1 MSHPVLW
8 PRLFFYPVGNT
19 SAVCLTDNIPPE
31 KPANVLLLGC
41 GDPRNILYTLH
52 VDPPIHRPAVDFL
65 CCDIEP
71 AVITRNILLF
81 TLIYDGHPSDRIWD
95 IFYHIKVDKTSF
107 ALLIAQCKKLLD
119 ASKDLGSWRQSCY
132 SRFLKFSSTY
142 TLSRVHHYLGLYA
155 QTEADSCAKHEE
167 VFRSFTRE
175 SESRRHGPNDVI
187 FDTAQSA
194 GIFSAY
200 VLRILTRHFYHYW
213 ETGTVS
219 RSSADIGAA
228 TLVNPTFV
236 YSDSFTPSLVGD
248 HCSLHYGT
256 YPLEG
261 FHLAAAFLDSS
272 TDGTV
277 TEDQLVACAR
287 AQLEEWCSRFQTTVS
302 QKAVTITLFI
312 GDAIPFCEKLACES
326 DVHPHVAPWK
336 AAELVFDGDYSCAQT
351 EFDTIDTSNLVEH
364 MGVLNVLIAAVPL
377 LAHRNTS
384 VLYTELLLEKD
395 EGSKPWNLVQP
406 LCADISTLGLLLG
419 LSPDGYIAQFTSA
432 TRVQNIAGSTRYRER
447 LAWKCPYAMNSDG
460 DFITP
465 SFSDPVALGNTMF
478 SIYEQM
484 FADENV
490 GQLLSR
496 SRPEVYHYNR
506 GTFAALLK
514 LVKSRVQSDWTA
526 VMGHI
531 FYRLHNDRT
540 LLMGSNGYQEL
551 CCQLYLRG
559 VHCVEALGPRRTP
572 IDLKNGVFKGWK
584 EVPPVV
590 RVVLVVPR
598 QKIRLLEGEIGRQLG
613 SPMFQ
618 CHLRGS
624 GFHNIFS
631 CIHAVLGTV
640 SIHGSGSDARID
652 ITEDAGGW
660 SGTAPLIVSAC
671 LPAFNLVFDDPKST
685 RVSLGLHPTP
695 STSLLLA
702 TRLGPELVLFTANIL
717 DKSAV
722 HVTTNGVGFTP
733 ALKHNPSPSG
743 THVSV
748 RMDGSRASTLS
759 ARWEPGLSLKEA
771 KVEYEQVSP
780 CAMQVAVSNNVKKI
794 LAYPFPIDGSRTK
807 VRIARTSGWIEFE
820 SPIRPALEL
829 ADLAIPSVVVQD
841 RSGPVVRNIHRV
853 SLESLPLLQG
863 KALDRQAAMIS
874 SHCFFAFSDREHALI
889 SGTTAKNVLI
899 QVKDTIM
906 HLFVTLSRGHHVLSL
921 SNGPE
926 QGGTYTLIFA
936 NGIRMD
942 LASHTYAIDAC
953 VLPFTENLMKGP
965 LGSRLRAIRSQRI
978 VILTPGA
985 EVAAWKHLLVAF
997 TERCRSWMHKPTC
1010 KYTVSGKIPVSTEM
1024 FQNPL
1029 CGCGEGVDPG
1039 ILPDPQFEPF
1049 APLMTR
1055 AAISPLFAIPYLET
1069 VHQRLEAMN
1078 KQPGKRVCAGC
1089 NKPEE
1094 KLLKC
1099 SRCGEVDYCGRACQT
1114 AHWKAHKPVCKAK

>member
-8 PRLFFYPVGNT
+8 PRVFFYPVGNA

-52 VDPPIHRPAVDFL
+52 VDPPIHRPSVDFL

-71 AVITRNILLF
+71 AVIARNVLIL
-81 TLIYDGHPSDRIWD
+81 TLIYDGHPCDRVWD

-119 ASKDLGSWRQSCY
+119 VSKDLGSWRQSRY
-132 SRFLKFSSTY
+132 SRFLKFSNTY
-142 TLSRVHHYLGLYA
+142 TLSRVHHYFGLYA
-155 QTEADSCAKHEE
+155 QTEADSRAKHEE
-167 VFRSFTRE
+167 AFSSFTRE
-175 SESRRHGPNDVI
+175 FNSRRGPNDLM
-187 FDTAQSA
+187 FDAAQSA
-194 GIFSAY
+194 GLFSAD
-200 VLRILTRHFYHYW
+200 VLRVVSRHLYHYW

-219 RSSADIGAA
+219 RSTSDVRAA
-228 TLVNPTFV
+228 TLVNPTFL
-236 YSDSFTPSLVGD
+236 YSESSAPSLVGD

-287 AQLEEWCSRFQTTVS
+287 AQVAEWCSRFQTTVS

-312 GDAIPFCEKLACES
+312 GDAIPFCQKLARGS
-326 DVHPHVAPWK
+326 DVRPHVAPWK
-336 AAELVFDGDYSCAQT
+336 ATQLVLDGDYSCGQT
-351 EFDTIDTSNLVEH
+351 GFDTIDTSNLVEH
-364 MGVLNVLIAAVPL
+364 IGVLNVLIAAVPL
-377 LAHRNTS
+377 LAHRKTS
-384 VLYTELLLEKD
+384 VLYTELLLKKD
-395 EGSKPWNLVQP
+395 EGSKPWNFVQP
-406 LCADISTLGLLLG
+406 LCADIPTLGLLLG
-419 LSPDGYIAQFTSA
+419 ISPDGYIAQFTST
-432 TRVQNIAGSTRYRER
+432 TRVQNIASSRKYRER
-447 LAWKCPYAMNSDG
+447 LAWKCPYACPYAMNSDG
-460 DFITP
+460 EFITP
-465 SFSDPVALGNTMF
+465 SFSDSVALGNTMF
-478 SIYEQM
+478 SIYERM

-490 GQLLSR
+490 EQLFSQI
-496 SRPEVYHYNR
+496 RPDVNHYNR
-506 GTFAALLK
+506 GTFAALLR

-540 LLMGSNGYQEL
+540 LIMGSNGYQEF
-551 CCQLYLRG
+551 CCQLYLQG
-559 VHCVEALGPRRTP
+559 
-572 IDLKNGVFKGWK
+572 GWK
-584 EVPPVV
+584 EVPPAV
-590 RVVLVVPR
+590 RLVLVVPR
-598 QKIRLLEGEIGRQLG
+598 QKIRLLEEEGGRQLG
-613 SPMFQ
+613 SQ
-618 CHLRGS
+618 CELRGS
-624 GFHNIFS
+624 TFHNIFS

-660 SGTAPLIVSAC
+660 SGTAPLIISTC
-671 LPAFNLVFDDPKST
+671 LPAFNLVFDDPKFT
-685 RVSLGLHPTP
+685 RVSLGLHPSP
-695 STSLLLA
+695 KTSLIFGD
-702 TRLGPELVLFTANIL
+702 RLGPELVLFTANIL

-722 HVTTNGVGFTP
+722 HVTPNGVSFTP
-733 ALKHNPSPSG
+733 ALRHNPSPSG

-748 RMDGSRASTLS
+748 RMDGSRVSTLS
-759 ARWEPGLSLKEA
+759 ARWEPGTSLKEA
-771 KVEYEQVSP
+771 KVEYEQMSP

-863 KALDRQAAMIS
+863 KALDRQAPMIS

-889 SGTTAKNVLI
+889 SRTTAKNVLV

-906 HLFVTLSRGHHVLSL
+906 HLFVNISQGHRVLSL
-921 SNGPE
+921 SNE
-926 QGGTYTLIFA
+926 DGTYTLIFA

-953 VLPFTENLMKGP
+953 VLPLTEDLTKGP
-965 LGSRLRAIRSQRI
+965 LGSHLRAIRSQRM

-1010 KYTVSGKIPVSTEM
+1010 RYTVSGKIPVSAEI

-1039 ILPDPQFEPF
+1039 ILPDPQFAPF

-1069 VHQRLEAMN
+1069 VHQRLEKAMN

>member
-8 PRLFFYPVGNT
+8 PRSFFYPVGNT

-52 VDPPIHRPAVDFL
+52 IDPPIHRPSVDFL

-71 AVITRNILLF
+71 AVIARNVLIL

-95 IFYHIKVDKTSF
+95 IFYHIKIDKTSF
-107 ALLIAQCKKLLD
+107 VLLIAQCKKLLD
-119 ASKDLGSWRQSCY
+119 VSKDLGSWRQSCY

-142 TLSRVHHYLGLYA
+142 TLFRVHHYLQLYT
-155 QTEADSCAKHEE
+155 QTEANSRAKHEE
-167 VFRSFTRE
+167 AFRSFTRE
-175 SESRRHGPNDVI
+175 FKFRWGPNDVI
-187 FDTAQSA
+187 FDVAQSA
-194 GIFSAY
+194 GLFSADVVR
-200 VLRILTRHFYHYW
+200 VLSKHFYHYW

-219 RSSADIGAA
+219 RLTRDIRAA
-228 TLVNPTFV
+228 TLVNPTFL
-236 YSDSFTPSLVGD
+236 YSESSAPSLVGD

-277 TEDQLVACAR
+277 TEDRLIACAR
-287 AQLEEWCSRFQTTVS
+287 AQLAEWCSRFQTTVS

-312 GDAIPFCEKLACES
+312 GDAIPFCQKLARGS
-326 DVHPHVAPWK
+326 DVRPLVTPWK
-336 AAELVFDGDYSCAQT
+336 AAELVLDGDYSCEQAG
-351 EFDTIDTSNLVEH
+351 FDTIDTSNLVEH

-377 LAHRNTS
+377 LAHRQTS
-384 VLYTELLLEKD
+384 ALYTELLLEKE
-395 EGSKPWNLVQP
+395 EGGKPWKLVQP
-406 LCADISTLGLLLG
+406 LCADIPTLGLLLG
-419 LSPDGYIAQFTSA
+419 ISPDGYVAQFTSS
-432 TRVQNIAGSTRYRER
+432 TRVQNVVLGINNPKFRER
-447 LAWKCPYAMNSDG
+447 LAWKCPYAANSEG
-460 DFITP
+460 DVITP
-465 SFSDPVALGNTMF
+465 SFSDSLALGNTLF

-484 FADENV
+484 FADEDV

-496 SRPEVYHYNR
+496 SRPDVYHYNR
-506 GTFAALLK
+506 GTFAALLQ
-514 LVKSRVQSDWTA
+514 LVKARVQSDWTA

-531 FYRLHNDRT
+531 FYRLHNDRI
-540 LLMGSNGYQEL
+540 LLMGSNGYQEF

-572 IDLKNGVFKGWK
+572 IDLKNGIFEGWK

-598 QKIRLLEGEIGRQLG
+598 QKIRLLEGEIGRRVG

-624 GFHNIFS
+624 DFHNIFS
-631 CIHAVLGTV
+631 CINTVLGTV
-640 SIHGSGSDARID
+640 SIRGSGSDARMD
-652 ITEDAGGW
+652 IVEDAGGW

-671 LPAFNLVFDDPKST
+671 LPAFNLVYGDLKTT
-685 RVSLGLHPTP
+685 RVSLGLHPTR
-695 STSLLLA
+695 STSLLVA
-702 TRLGPELVLFTANIL
+702 TGLGPELVLFTANIL

-722 HVTTNGVGFTP
+722 RVTTSGVGFTR
-733 ALKHNPSPSG
+733 AMKHNPSPSRK
-743 THVSV
+743 HVCV
-748 RMDGSRASTLS
+748 RMDGSRVSTLC
-759 ARWEPGLSLKEA
+759 ARWETGINLKEA
-771 KVEYEQVSP
+771 KVEYEQMSS
-780 CAMQVAVSNNVKKI
+780 CAMQVALSNNVKEI
-794 LAYPFPIDGSRTK
+794 LAYPFPIDGPRTK
-807 VRIARTSGWIEFE
+807 VRIARTSGWIELE
-820 SPIRPALEL
+820 SPIRPALEV
-829 ADLAIPSVVVQD
+829 ADLSIPSVVVQD

-853 SLESLPLLQG
+853 SLEPLPLLQG
-863 KALDRQAAMIS
+863 TALDRQAPMIS
-874 SHCFFAFSDREHALI
+874 SHCFFAFSDREHALK
-889 SGTTAKNVLI
+889 SQTTARNVLA

-906 HLFVTLSRGHHVLSL
+906 HLFVNISQGHRVLSL
-921 SNGPE
+921 SNE
-926 QGGTYTLIFA
+926 GGAYTLIFA

-942 LASHTYAIDAC
+942 LVSHTYAIDAC
-953 VLPFTENLMKGP
+953 VLPLTEDLMKGP
-965 LGSRLRAIRSQRI
+965 VGSCLPAIRSQRV

-997 TERCRSWMHKPTC
+997 TERCRFWTHKTTC
-1010 KYTVSGKIPVSTEM
+1010 KYTVSGKIPVSTEL

-1039 ILPDPQFEPF
+1039 ILPDLQFAPF

-1069 VHQRLEAMN
+1069 VHQRLEAML
-1078 KQPGKRVCAGC
+1078 KEPAKRVCAGC

-1114 AHWKAHKPVCKAK
+1114 AHWKVHKPACKAK